1 MSKKSE
7 IKFSN
12 LRAEMGRNG
21 VTIQGIADLID
32 VNRNTASHKLS
43 GKSPITLS
51 EAFKIEQALFP
62 GTGIRYLFAELL
74 DDCRLPSEV
83 QPGA

>member
-1 MSKKSE
+1 MPKKSE

-21 VTIQGIADLID
+21 ITIQEIADLIE

-43 GKSPITLS
+43 GKTPITLS
-51 EAFKIEQALFP
+51 EAFKIERTYFP
-62 GTGIRYLFAELL
+62 GTGIPYLFAELL
-74 DDCRLPSEV
+74 NTGQNS
-83 QPGA
+83 A